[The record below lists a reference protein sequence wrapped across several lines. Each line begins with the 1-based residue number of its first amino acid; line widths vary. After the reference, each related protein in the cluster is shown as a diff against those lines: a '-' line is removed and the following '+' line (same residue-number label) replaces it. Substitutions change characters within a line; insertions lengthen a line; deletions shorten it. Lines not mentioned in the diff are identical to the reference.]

1 MATYFPFSHVI
12 GGDRGSKEIH
22 PFFSGWSVSGRE
34 DGERNSLLSHIS
46 ELFY

>member
-1 MATYFPFSHVI
+1 MASYFPFSQII
-12 GGDRGSKEIH
+12 GGDRVSEDIH

-34 DGERNSLLSHIS
+34 DGESKSFLSHIS